1 METITLDAQVRK
13 ESKKGPSRR
22 LRAEGLTPAI
32 FYGSHTEPVM
42 LSVRSFDLKKVVE
55 KGRKESVFVKL
66 DIADGERKTEKLS
79 ILKDVQINTLKKSLD
94 HADFYEIRMD
104 KMLTID
110 VPIFLTGEAPGV
122 EEGGELST
130 LKREL
135 KISGLPSALPEMI
148 EVDVSSL
155 KVGDSVKV
163 GNIRLKEGVEALDS
177 EDVVIASVSMTRAAL
192 AEAGAAE
199 AEEMAEKAPGEETA
213 EEAEAVSKGKESKTE
228 E

>member
-1 METITLDAQVRK
+1 METIILDAQVRK

-42 LSVRSFDLKKVVE
+42 LSVRSFDLKKIVE
-55 KGRKESVFVKL
+55 KGQKESVFVKL
-66 DIADGERKTEKLS
+66 DIADGEIKTEKLS

-94 HADFYEIRMD
+94 HADFYEIKMD
-104 KMLTID
+104 KVLTID

-122 EEGGELST
+122 EEGGELGM

-135 KISGLPSALPEMI
+135 KISGLPAALPEMI

-163 GNIRLKEGVEALDS
+163 GDIRLEDGVEALDP

-192 AEAGAAE
+192 AAAGVAGAEEVAE
-199 AEEMAEKAPGEETA
+199 EETA
-213 EEAEAVSKGKESKTE
+213 EKGASVSEGEESKTE
-228 E
+228 